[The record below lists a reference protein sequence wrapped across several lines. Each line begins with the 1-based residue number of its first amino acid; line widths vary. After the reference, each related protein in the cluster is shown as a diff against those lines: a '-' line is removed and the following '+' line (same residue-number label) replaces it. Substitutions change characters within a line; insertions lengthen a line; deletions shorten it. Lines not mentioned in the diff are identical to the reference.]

1 MAKDDKERDPAWD
14 EEAETVDKLIR
25 QLRPAAPALAAGRS
39 AAPRFDRPDVDARS
53 FPPAGTGQAGVWAQV
68 GLSILLGIA
77 LTQWPY
83 GRACGWSLLLYLVA
97 VATLIVAG
105 LWGALSSWKR
115 RLGLAHIVAMGA
127 ILWGL
132 ALAAHEVLPRVGYA
146 KTQATWSCAE
156 PRAAAPGSPQPEKR
170 GA

>member
-1 MAKDDKERDPAWD
+1 
-14 EEAETVDKLIR
+14 
-25 QLRPAAPALAAGRS
+25 
-39 AAPRFDRPDVDARS
+39 
-53 FPPAGTGQAGVWAQV
+53 
-68 GLSILLGIA
+68 
-77 LTQWPY
+77 
-83 GRACGWSLLLYLVA
+83 LYLVA

-146 KTQATWSCAE
+146 KTPATWSCAE